1 MMETQPLP
9 LLAKRRL
16 TVTDNPANTLRLR
29 KRGKLWLAFSLAV
42 SSTAGAAY
50 IALHQEDWK
59 EYLVPSP
66 QAPIKP
72 VPAQQPVQAVDPAL
86 IAPSF
91 DAVSADEKGMV
102 VAAGK
107 AQPDAAI
114 LLQNGAQTLGQSRAD
129 DNGEWV
135 LMPERP
141 LAPGYYNL
149 SLLSVHPKTHAR
161 VPSLHTYALTIA
173 PLDKPAP
180 AQTASAAAPPKANS
194 QPAAAP
200 APASTTEPG
209 AKTAGSVAAVKHGD
223 TLWAMAQRY
232 YGKGIRY
239 NEIAGA
245 NKDRIKN
252 PNLIYPKQ
260 QLTIPGGKSP

>member
-1 MMETQPLP
+1 M
-9 LLAKRRL
+9 
-16 TVTDNPANTLRLR
+16 DNPANTLQLR
-29 KRGKLWLAFSLAV
+29 RRVKLWLVFSLAV

-50 IALHQEDWK
+50 ITLHQYDWK
-59 EYLVPSP
+59 EYVVPSP

-72 VPAQQPVQAVDPAL
+72 APAQQPVRAVEPAL

-91 DAVSADEKGMV
+91 DAVSADEKGML

-114 LLQNGAQTLGQSRAD
+114 LLQNGAQTLGETRAD

-173 PLDKPAP
+173 PLDKAPVPAE
-180 AQTASAAAPPKANS
+180 AAAAPPIANS
-194 QPAAAP
+194 HPPAAP

-209 AKTAGSVAAVKHGD
+209 AKTAGSVAAVKPGD
-223 TLWAMAQRY
+223 TLWGMAQRY

-245 NKDRIKN
+245 NKDRIKD

-260 QLTIPGGKSP
+260 QLTIPGGKLQ